1 MDGEEIE
8 EKIAQQQRE
17 LNEATGSLPS
27 YEIRK
32 YQLRIDA
39 LQTQLQAKKP
49 EPKKFL
55 FKRKTGHVKPDVNV
69 QPEQDDIPAEAD
81 LLLEVSDTLVISEG
95 TLINTTT
102 HPSLIETATVTL
114 LDLRDADIDLSRGK
128 PYTSVTLRGL
138 HGCTINTY
146 KSTSSVFIDACE
158 DCNIT
163 VSAQQTR
170 IHATHRSKVTYKC
183 NGNPIIESS
192 SCLKFI
198 NLEGVAQVDDFSDLS
213 GTRKNWS

>member
-17 LNEATGSLPS
+17 LNELAGSLPS

-32 YQLRIDA
+32 YQSRIDA
-39 LQTQLQAKKP
+39 LKTQLQAKKP
-49 EPKKFL
+49 EPKKFS

-69 QPEQDDIPAEAD
+69 QPEPEVSYGSE
-81 LLLEVSDTLVISEG
+81 LSPEVSDALVISEG
-95 TLINTTT
+95 TSINTTS
-102 HPSLIETATVTL
+102 HPSLIETATITL